1 MNNNENE
8 ILGLGFT
15 EGIKYV
21 KMLES
26 KKTEF
31 DNEHNQKIY
40 SSMLRLANDNEP
52 VDLLTVGNDL
62 KKLGF
67 FDQIGG
73 FKYLVWL
80 SQLT

>member
-1 MNNNENE
+1 MEMNEDK
-8 ILGLGFT
+8 ILGLAFIK
-15 EGIKYV
+15 GINYV

-31 DNEHNQKIY
+31 ANEYNQKIY
-40 SSMLRLANDNEP
+40 SSMLRLANDDEP

-67 FDQIGG
+67 FDGIGG
-73 FKYLVWL
+73 FEHLVWL